1 MGNLLRFSKGEI
13 LLESSPCFIIGLDQ
27 VLLRLSRIV
36 LFGVLKD
43 LILRR
48 FIKRFEKE
56 KKKKIEIFS
65 KKLNFFKIFKNIKK
79 K

>member
-1 MGNLLRFSKGEI
+1 MENLLGFSKEGI
-13 LLESSPCFIIGLDQ
+13 LLESSLCFIISLDL
-27 VLLRLSRIV
+27 VLLRLVRIV

-43 LILRR
+43 LILRK
-48 FIKRFEKE
+48 FIKRLEKE

-65 KKLNFFKIFKNIKK
+65 KKLNFFKISKNIKK